1 MIKLIKLFFL
11 IFIIS
16 SSTAFASSDLRA
28 YEAIENKD
36 YKKAL
41 FYLSYDAN
49 LGDDRAQYN
58 LGIMYK
64 KGLGVSI
71 NNNEA
76 FGWFFLSAEQGNI
89 LANYALGNSY
99 NKGEGVKKNY
109 PLAYKAFKYASL
121 REHPLSKINLGAMYF
136 FGNGI
141 QKDYSK
147 AYLWWRLS
155 ADLNIN
161 GARKNIEMLSKKMND
176 NEKNKGLQLY
186 EDCMKNTLF
195 NCTKNY

>member
-1 MIKLIKLFFL
+1 MIRLIKLFFL
-11 IFIIS
+11 VFIIN
-16 SSTAFASSDLRA
+16 SSTAYASSDLRA
-28 YEAIENKD
+28 YEALENKD

-64 KGLGVSI
+64 KGLGVLI

-161 GARKNIEMLSKKMND
+161 GARENIEMLSKKIIPSS
-176 NEKNKGLQLY
+176 
-186 EDCMKNTLF
+186 NTIALK
-195 NCTKNY
+195 TKQNYSIQTNYRCN